1 MLDQRRNVPTDFNFQ
16 KELPVINVLVIE
28 DSDAQIELIRGML
41 SKGDAARFE
50 VSVAQSLKDGL
61 EQLASKP
68 IDVVLLDLTLPDSNG
83 LQSCISVS
91 ESAPMVAI
99 VVLTGLDDE
108 ELAVS
113 TLQHGAEDYLVKSE
127 IVSQLLIR
135 ATRYAI
141 ERKRNKLE
149 LQTANDQL
157 EVRVQERTAEIK
169 KMQEAA
175 TARQEQLAHVARLDT
190 LGEMASG
197 LAHELN
203 QPLMGIIGFTDHV
216 LYMMD
221 HDLGDTD
228 KCRALIEDAG
238 KEAKRAGKIIK
249 RMRRLVAKRE
259 TQRTRSNLNKIVSET
274 IPLIRPGFHVE
285 IRQDLNNSIPRV
297 LADEVQIQQVILN
310 LARNAVQAMV
320 EVAHNDR
327 ELLLTTGVIDG
338 IVFVEVSDTGPGMSV
353 EDLDRL
359 FDPFFTRKPDGI
371 GLGLSISRTIAEA
384 HAGELS
390 VRKNPLTG
398 LTFRFELPA
407 SDPSPVP
414 A

>member
-1 MLDQRRNVPTDFNFQ
+1 M
-16 KELPVINVLVIE
+16 INVLIIE
-28 DSDAQIELIRGML
+28 DSDTQVELIHGML
-41 SKGDAARFE
+41 TKGDATRFD
-50 VSVAQSLKDGL
+50 VSVAGNLQDGL
-61 EQLASKP
+61 KQLIAKP
-68 IDVVLLDLTLPDSNG
+68 IDVVLLDLTLPDSDG
-83 LQSCISVS
+83 LESCVSVR
-91 ESAPMVAI
+91 ESDPTVAI

-108 ELAVS
+108 ELGVS

-141 ERKRNKLE
+141 ERKRSKLE
-149 LQTANDQL
+149 LQAAHDQL
-157 EVRVQERTAEIK
+157 ELRVQERTAEIK

-203 QPLMGIIGFTDHV
+203 QPLMGIIGFTDNV

-228 KCRALIEDAG
+228 KCRQLIEESG
-238 KEAKRAGKIIK
+238 KEAKRAGEIIK

-259 TQRTRSNLNKIVSET
+259 TQRSRSSLNKIVSET
-274 IPLIRPGFHVE
+274 IPLIRPGFHVN
-285 IRQDLNNSIPRV
+285 IHQDLDNSIPRV
-297 LADEVQIQQVILN
+297 SADEVQIQQVILN

-320 EVAHNDR
+320 DVKDNDR
-327 ELLLTTGVIDG
+327 ELLLRTGTSG
-338 IVFVEVSDTGPGMSV
+338 ATVFVEVSDTGPGMSV

-384 HAGELS
+384 HDGELS
-390 VRKNPLTG
+390 VRKNELTG

-407 SDPSPVP
+407 SNPSPIP

>member
-1 MLDQRRNVPTDFNFQ
+1 M
-16 KELPVINVLVIE
+16 INVLVIE
-28 DSDAQIELIRGML
+28 DSDTQIELIQGML
-41 SKGDAARFE
+41 TKGDAARFE
-50 VSVAQSLKDGL
+50 VSVARSLKEGL
-61 EQLASKP
+61 EQLAAKP
-68 IDVVLLDLTLPDSNG
+68 IDVVLLDLTLPDSEG

-91 ESAPMVAI
+91 ESAPSVAV

-108 ELAVS
+108 DLAVS

-127 IVSQLLIR
+127 IVSPLLIR

-141 ERKRNKLE
+141 ERKRSKLE
-149 LQTANDQL
+149 LQKAHDQL
-157 EVRVQERTAEIK
+157 EVRVQKRTAEIK

-175 TARQEQLAHVARLDT
+175 TARQVQLAHVARLDT

-216 LYMMD
+216 LYMLD

-228 KCRALIEDAG
+228 QCRQLIEDAG
-238 KEAKRAGKIIK
+238 KEAKRAGEIIK

-259 TQRTRSNLNKIVSET
+259 THRTRSSLNKIVSET
-274 IPLIRPGFHVE
+274 IPLIRPGFHVD
-285 IRQDLNNSIPRV
+285 IVQDLDNSVPRV

-320 EVAHNDR
+320 DIEDNDR
-327 ELLLTTGVIDG
+327 QLLLKTGVSDET
-338 IVFVEVSDTGPGMSV
+338 VFVEVSDTGPGMSI

-384 HAGELS
+384 HDGELS

-407 SDPSPVP
+407 STPTPIP